1 MAKRIVICS
10 DGTGNSAIKGRGT
23 NVFKLFEA
31 VDLETHKFNPDA
43 TPQIAIYDDGVGTER
58 FKPLKI
64 LSGATGWGLSRNVK
78 HLYKELARVYDPG
91 DDIYMFGFSR
101 GAFTVRTLVGFI
113 QTCGLVDPER
123 LQPKT
128 FRTLQQVVNKG
139 YKTYRKCY
147 RPKLWRMLFG
157 ARPGVNGTFRKEHS
171 LPGDI
176 PIRFIGVWD
185 TVDAVGL
192 PFRLS
197 DVINATVYQ
206 FKFSDHKLSPLV
218 KRASQALAIDET
230 RESFAPLLWEED
242 AQDRNRINQVWFAGA
257 HSNVGGGYP
266 KQGMSLVALDWL
278 LSEAERPLDPSS
290 APDGDPAS
298 LKGLRICAS
307 ERQSFREHA
316 SVDDK
321 LYDPRAGLGMF
332 YRWKIRDIEEL
343 CAACN
348 VKPKVHVSVLERI
361 AHGTDDY
368 SPGNLPANAQVVFTP
383 PPKGADT
390 ELAARRVK
398 ALQDVVTT
406 IPNRTLLNLVRRA
419 LQLGRASYTL
429 YLTSCIVAL
438 FALDRA
444 FSAGESHLLNFDA
457 DAAGIAAAVGFIV
470 AYLMA
475 AIADRRMEGVFSG
488 FWYPKQKDLRG
499 GLKQARQ
506 LAQRPAREAVELRA
520 IRSA

>member
-1 MAKRIVICS
+1 
-10 DGTGNSAIKGRGT
+10 
-23 NVFKLFEA
+23 
-31 VDLETHKFNPDA
+31 
-43 TPQIAIYDDGVGTER
+43 
-58 FKPLKI
+58 
-64 LSGATGWGLSRNVK
+64 
-78 HLYKELARVYDPG
+78 
-91 DDIYMFGFSR
+91 
-101 GAFTVRTLVGFI
+101 
-113 QTCGLVDPER
+113 
-123 LQPKT
+123 
-128 FRTLQQVVNKG
+128 
-139 YKTYRKCY
+139 
-147 RPKLWRMLFG
+147 MLFG
-157 ARPGVNGTFRKEHS
+157 ARRGVNGTFRKSYS
-171 LPGDI
+171 LHCDI
-176 PIRFIGVWD
+176 PIRFVGVWD

-206 FKFSDHKLSPLV
+206 FKFSDHRLSPLV
-218 KRASQALAIDET
+218 KRASQALAIDEP
-230 RESFAPLLWEED
+230 RESFAPLLWQED
-242 AQDRNRINQVWFAGA
+242 SQDRNRINQVWFAGA

-290 APDGDPAS
+290 APDVDPAR
-298 LKGLRICAS
+298 LKGLRISAN

-321 LYDPRAGLGMF
+321 LYDPRSGIGVF

-343 CAACN
+343 CAANN

-368 SPGNLPANAQVVFTP
+368 SPGNLPANAEVVFTP

-398 ALQDVVTT
+398 ALQEVVTT
-406 IPNRTLLNLVRRA
+406 IPNSTLLNLVRRA
-419 LQLGRASYTL
+419 VQLGRASYGL
-429 YLTSCIVAL
+429 YLASCIVSL
-438 FALDRA
+438 LALDRV
-444 FSAGESHLLNFDA
+444 FSGQSHLLNFDA
-457 DAAGIAAAVGFIV
+457 DVLGIAAAAGFLA

-475 AIADRRMEGVFSG
+475 TIADRRMEGVFSG
-488 FWYPKQKDLRG
+488 FWYPKQKILRT

-506 LAQRPAREAVELRA
+506 LAQRPARENAELRA

>member
-1 MAKRIVICS
+1 MPKRIVVCS

-31 VDLETHKFNPDA
+31 VDLETHRFDAEA
-43 TPQIAIYDDGVGTER
+43 TPQIAIYDDGVGTEK

-123 LQPKT
+123 LQPRT
-128 FRTLQQVVNKG
+128 FGSLQKVVNKG
-139 YKTYRKCY
+139 YKAYRKCY
-147 RPKLWRMLFG
+147 RPALWQMLGQRKSAANVAFK
-157 ARPGVNGTFRKEHS
+157 KEHS
-171 LPGDI
+171 LSCDI

-197 DVINATVYQ
+197 DVINATIYQ

-218 KRASQALAIDET
+218 QRACQALAIDDQ
-230 RESFAPLLWEED
+230 RESFAPLLWTEEP
-242 AQDRNRINQVWFAGA
+242 QDKSRIQQVWFAGA

-278 LSEAERPLDPSS
+278 LSEAERPLEP
-290 APDGDPAS
+290 AAGQTLDPAK
-298 LKGLRICAS
+298 LKGLRICAN

-321 LYDPRAGLGMF
+321 LYDPRSGTGMF
-332 YRWKIRDIEEL
+332 YRWKIRDIAAL
-343 CAACN
+343 CAHNN
-348 VKPKVHVSVLERI
+348 VTPKVHASVLERI

-368 SPGNLPANAQVVFTP
+368 SPGNLPSHAEVVFTP
-383 PPKGADT
+383 PPKGKDHT
-390 ELAARRVK
+390 LAEGRAK
-398 ALQDVVTT
+398 ALQRVLAT
-406 IPNRTLLNLVRRA
+406 IPDRTLLNLVR
-419 LQLGRASYTL
+419 QWVSIGRASYFL
-429 YLTSCIVAL
+429 YLASCTVGA
-438 FALDRA
+438 FALYGA
-444 FSAGESHLLNFDA
+444 LSSAAWSHSMDYAA
-457 DAAGIAAAVGFIV
+457 DAAGVVAVVGLLAAYAMSVLV
-470 AYLMA
+470 
-475 AIADRRMEGVFSG
+475 DSRMESVFSG
-488 FWYPKQKDLRG
+488 FWYPKQKELRD
-499 GLKQARQ
+499 GLKHARQ
-506 LAQRPAREAVELRA
+506 LAHESTHEIVEP
-520 IRSA
+520 RSRFG

>member
-1 MAKRIVICS
+1 MSKRIVVCS

-31 VDLETHKFNPDA
+31 VDLDTHRFDAEA
-43 TPQIAIYDDGVGTER
+43 TPQIAIYDDGVGTEK
-58 FKPLKI
+58 FKPLKV

-123 LQPKT
+123 LQPRT
-128 FRTLQQVVNKG
+128 FGSLQKAVDEG
-139 YKTYRKCY
+139 YKAYRKCY
-147 RPKLWRMLFG
+147 RPALWQVLGR
-157 ARPGVNGTFRKEHS
+157 RKSLANEAFKKAHS
-171 LPGDI
+171 LPCDI

-197 DVINATVYQ
+197 DVINATLYQ

-218 KRASQALAIDET
+218 RRACQALSIDDQ
-230 RESFAPLLWEED
+230 RESFAPLLWTED
-242 AQDRNRINQVWFAGA
+242 PQDQSRIQQVWFAGA

-278 LSEAERPLDPSS
+278 LSEAERPLEP
-290 APDGDPAS
+290 AAGQTLDPAK

-307 ERQSFREHA
+307 ERQAFREHA

-321 LYDPRAGLGMF
+321 LYDPRAGAGVF
-332 YRWKIRDIEEL
+332 YRWKIRDIASL
-343 CAACN
+343 CALN
-348 VKPKVHVSVLERI
+348 GVTPKVHVSVLERI

-368 SPGNLPANAQVVFTP
+368 SPGNLPAHAEVVFTP
-383 PPKGADT
+383 PPKGTDRT
-390 ELAARRVK
+390 LAESRAQ
-398 ALQDVVTT
+398 ALQRVLVT
-406 IPNRTLLNLVRRA
+406 IPERTLLNLVRRP
-419 LQLGRASYTL
+419 LSIGRASYLL
-429 YLTSCIVAL
+429 YLTSCFIGAFGLYGAL
-438 FALDRA
+438 A
-444 FSAGESHLLNFDA
+444 SAGRRRGFDIGA
-457 DAAGIAAAVGFIV
+457 EAAGALAAVGLLA
-470 AYLMA
+470 AYVMA
-475 AIADRRMEGVFSG
+475 AFVDRRLESVFSG
-488 FWYPKQKDLRG
+488 FWYPKQKQLRD
-499 GLKQARQ
+499 GLKEARQ
-506 LAQRPAREAVELRA
+506 LAHKPPRESVELRS
-520 IRSA
+520 RFG

>member
-43 TPQIAIYDDGVGTER
+43 TPQIAIYDDGVGTET

-78 HLYKELARVYDPG
+78 HLYKELARIYDPG

-128 FRTLQQVVNKG
+128 FRTLQQAVDKG
-139 YKTYRKCY
+139 YKAYRKCY

-157 ARPGVNGTFRKEHS
+157 ARAGANGAFKREHS
-171 LPGDI
+171 LPYDI
-176 PIRFIGVWD
+176 PIRFLGVWD

-197 DVINATVYQ
+197 DAINATFYQ

-218 KRASQALAIDET
+218 QRAAQALAIDEP

-242 AQDRNRINQVWFAGA
+242 AQDRARIQQVWFAGA
-257 HSNVGGGYP
+257 HSNIGGGYP

-278 LSEAERPLDPSS
+278 LSEAERPLDASCPQASSRPGAKACGS
-290 APDGDPAS
+290 APANDDRFAS
-298 LKGLRICAS
+298 MRAWTTSSTIHGRAQACSTMENSRHRRAVFGQQRHAEGAR
-307 ERQSFREHA
+307 ERARTHC
-316 SVDDK
+316 
-321 LYDPRAGLGMF
+321 PRNRRLLAGQ
-332 YRWKIRDIEEL
+332 
-343 CAACN
+343 
-348 VKPKVHVSVLERI
+348 
-361 AHGTDDY
+361 
-368 SPGNLPANAQVVFTP
+368 SPGQCRRRLHS
-383 PPKGADT
+383 
-390 ELAARRVK
+390 AARG
-398 ALQDVVTT
+398 
-406 IPNRTLLNLVRRA
+406 RRQCA
-419 LQLGRASYTL
+419 GGEPGQGDASRDYHDTQSHAAQSRAT
-429 YLTSCIVAL
+429 
-438 FALDRA
+438 
-444 FSAGESHLLNFDA
+444 
-457 DAAGIAAAVGFIV
+457 AAAPRESFLLSVPGV
-470 AYLMA
+470 VH
-475 AIADRRMEGVFSG
+475 RRPVRV
-488 FWYPKQKDLRG
+488 PPCIHRG
-499 GLKQARQ
+499 WASHAR
-506 LAQRPAREAVELRA
+506 LQR
-520 IRSA
+520 